1 MTLKAL
7 TLRHPWAFAVAF
19 LQKNVENRDW
29 TPELANL
36 NGIYGMVGQQI
47 AIHGGAAPVRPKS
60 GRHWSALAPSNL
72 WRQHCEDLQAVH
84 ALLGGNLPDAAARYL
99 AQTYP
104 GQSLT
109 PELFIL
115 PGIVAVATVERV
127 TRDSRSPWAVTGHL
141 HIELSEVIVL
151 PRPVQTS
158 GKQGLWALD
167 PDIEAAVNRQL
178 TEWSRRQVPVLPDG
192 PVDLGAIL
200 R

>member
-1 MTLKAL
+1 MKAL
-7 TLRHPWAFAVAF
+7 TLKHPWAFAVAY
-19 LQKNVENRDW
+19 LGKDCENREWDDRLA
-29 TPELANL
+29 ELM
-36 NGIYGMVGQQI
+36 GIRRELGQRI

-60 GRHWSALAPSNL
+60 GRHWSQLAPTNS
-72 WRQHCEDLQAVH
+72 WRQHCEDLRQIQFYLETH
-84 ALLGGNLPDAAARYL
+84 SGLPDAAARYL

-115 PGIVAVATVERV
+115 PGIVAVATVERI
-127 TRDSRSPWAVTGHL
+127 TRTSGSRWAASGHL
-141 HIELSEVIVL
+141 HIELSEVIAL

-158 GKQGLWALD
+158 GKQGLWVLD

-178 TEWSRRQVPVLPDG
+178 TEWSRQQVPALPGG
-192 PVDLGAIL
+192 PVDLKAVL